1 MSTKLGTPEKKLGKT
16 SLRVYVWPSI
26 TKRET
31 GPLLWPET
39 ACEHVGV
46 QLFPKLMGESD
57 VDLESCWKVFRGMQ
71 L

>member
-46 QLFPKLMGESD
+46 QLFPELMGESD
-57 VDLESCWKVFRGMQ
+57 V
-71 L
+71 